1 MKVYLIRH
9 GATKGNR
16 EHRYVGTTDEGLL
29 EESVTVLMERK
40 KEWQEKN
47 NRAFEAC
54 GLVKPDRLYVS
65 PLRRCRETAAALYP
79 GTEQIIAEDLRECD
93 FGDFEYKNYR
103 ELNGNADY
111 QRFIDSNGESGFP
124 NGESL
129 RKFQDRC
136 VRAFEEIIKKEAE
149 ERSVVMVVH
158 GGTIMAILDKFSRP
172 HRDYYDWQVKNAEGF
187 GMSVFGSKDGFYL
200 GEIKKLWQ

>member
-29 EESVTVLMERK
+29 KEAVNLLVERK

-54 GLVKPDRLYVS
+54 GPVKPDRLYVS

-187 GMSVFGSKDGFYL
+187 GMSVFGNKDGFYL